1 MIPEGNPKEE
11 GCRGK
16 GCPLHGEGNGGSAF
30 LWVLIS
36 DIKQSSSVACGPGH
50 LDFSHSNIRCDAP
63 GHLDFSRSDSRD
75 GGPGQVIISKLC
87 RHSHGEPRNRKPVD
101 FEPPPPPRG
110 WTRQG
115 RPKGCLPRWC
125 ALPSPR
131 RPDLTPA
138 AVWRGIR
145 QSMRRP
151 TVYRDTTLSK
161 YVYRHYVHERFRR
174 SATTGPARP
183 RRPCTLQA
191 DLPPLGA
198 HEVSRGIR
206 RSRRDAPRFIGTQL

>member
-1 MIPEGNPKEE
+1 MSP
-11 GCRGK
+11 
-16 GCPLHGEGNGGSAF
+16 F
-30 LWVLIS
+30 
-36 DIKQSSSVACGPGH
+36 
-50 LDFSHSNIRCDAP
+50 
-63 GHLDFSRSDSRD
+63 
-75 GGPGQVIISKLC
+75 
-87 RHSHGEPRNRKPVD
+87 PRRAAKAQARPCD

-161 YVYRHYVHERFRR
+161 YVYRHYVHERFRNHIVEGIR
-174 SATTGPARP
+174 TSAAAEPKGRGEHKTVCAQWWEAVYAHTVNNNKDHTHLHEKNYKST
-183 RRPCTLQA
+183 RRPPVYRDQGRQIESTQA
-191 DLPPLGA
+191 ESQWIVGQSLLSALTIPG
-198 HEVSRGIR
+198 GN
-206 RSRRDAPRFIGTQL
+206 

>member
-1 MIPEGNPKEE
+1 MIPEGNPKDD

-16 GCPLHGEGNGGSAF
+16 GCPLHGESNGGSAF

-63 GHLDFSRSDSRD
+63 AHLDFSHSNIRCDAPGHLDFSRSDSRG

-145 QSMRRP
+145 HKSMRRP
-151 TVYRDTTLSK
+151 TVYRDTT
-161 YVYRHYVHERFRR
+161 
-174 SATTGPARP
+174 
-183 RRPCTLQA
+183 
-191 DLPPLGA
+191 
-198 HEVSRGIR
+198 
-206 RSRRDAPRFIGTQL
+206 